1 MQSLNSCPVCGGL
14 AYTVCC
20 YRPKNEFYVECSS
33 CQLRTNLDKS
43 KNRII
48 KFWNALPRN
57 LRWTKEKPTQGWYWM
72 RKKITL
78 EIVYVQCALYVAGRI
93 GGRLLTDEYFE
104 DAEWAGP
111 IQEPLEK

>member
-1 MQSLNSCPVCGGL
+1 MPDVL
-14 AYTVCC
+14 AVAISKDML
-20 YRPKNEFYVECSS
+20 RSS
-33 CQLRTNLDKS
+33 
-43 KNRII
+43 
-48 KFWNALPRN
+48 
-57 LRWTKEKPTQGWYWM
+57 WTKEKPVQGWYWM